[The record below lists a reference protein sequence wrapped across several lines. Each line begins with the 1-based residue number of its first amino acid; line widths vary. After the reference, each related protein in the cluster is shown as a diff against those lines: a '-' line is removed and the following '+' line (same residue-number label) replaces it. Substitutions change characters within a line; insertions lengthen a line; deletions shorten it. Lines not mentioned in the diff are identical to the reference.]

1 MLANSIANIA
11 ISDLSH
17 SLQTP
22 SVQLPFVETDTSA
35 ASKQEHVISVV
46 SFKLPIYVGHIQFCI
61 LNFIG
66 LGCSYTF

>member
-1 MLANSIANIA
+1 MSPGGSMLTNSMANIA

-17 SLQTP
+17 SLQTS

-46 SFKLPIYVGHIQFCI
+46 S
-61 LNFIG
+61 
-66 LGCSYTF
+66 